1 MEKILWAAVTLPF
14 VIVGRGMWEVKNFRI
29 TKYQIDTK
37 KDIGDLNGKK
47 IMLISDLHNCEYGK
61 NNEKLFKAID
71 KVCPDY
77 IMIAGDLVIG
87 NTKYDTD
94 IALHFI
100 NTIAKKYEVFYANGN
115 HEQRMRE
122 NRNIYGNR
130 YRLFIR
136 GFDKSIHIINNRYFD
151 INDKVRVTGFVAH
164 NRFFS
169 KFRLP
174 EMKRRYILKRIKRRD
189 RDKYN
194 ILIAHS
200 PEYLETYKDWG
211 ADLVLSGHNHGGI
224 VRLPLIGGVI
234 SPQYKIFDRYD
245 KGVFTKDSTKM
256 ILSAGLGSHTIN
268 FRFNNRPEI
277 VVFTINSSF
286 KE

>member
-1 MEKILWAAVTLPF
+1 MERLFCAMAALPF
-14 VIVGRGMWEVKNFRI
+14 IVIGKGMWEVRNFKI
-29 TKYQIDTK
+29 TKYQIDTN
-37 KDIGDLNGKK
+37 KDIGDLDGKK

-71 KVCPDY
+71 EVNPDY
-77 IMIAGDLVIG
+77 IMVAGDLVVG
-87 NTKYDTD
+87 STKYDTD

-122 NRNIYGNR
+122 NRHIYGTK
-130 YRLFIR
+130 YRKFIR
-136 GFDKSIHIINNRYFD
+136 SFDKSIHILNNYSYD

-169 KFRLP
+169 KFKLP
-174 EMKRRYILKRIKRRD
+174 EMKRRYIIKRIKKRD
-189 RDKYN
+189 RSKYN

-200 PEYLETYKDWG
+200 PEYFETYKNWG

-224 VRLPLIGGVI
+224 VRLPFIGGVI

-245 KGVFTKDSTKM
+245 RGVFTKDSTKM